1 MQANPCGDG
10 PDSKRPGRLRRAESV
25 ERTELE
31 HRALGIGQ
39 SVERCVELT
48 RPRLGVDPF
57 LRSDDVIVGEQSPPL
72 KPRVYLFLA
81 CRAPELAV
89 DYVPRYTE
97 QPQCRRATTRAI
109 RRCRIDCCE
118 EHFRREVCRQMRIG
132 DASRNETLHGI
143 DVLAVEHLEY
153 IGIVSDPRHF
163 IGPHIPTWYQPAEAL
178 HRTPTPND
186 ECSATPAQ
194 KRACLGVD
202 RRPATRPLLGSSE
215 SFAVLASR
223 VSSGRSAGA

>member
-31 HRALGIGQ
+31 HRALGIAQ

-57 LRSDDVIVGEQSPPL
+57 LRSDDVVVGEQSPPL
-72 KPRVYLFLA
+72 KPRGHLFLA
-81 CRAPELAV
+81 CRAAELAV
-89 DYVPRYTE
+89 DYIPRYTE
-97 QPQCRRATTRAI
+97 QPQRRRATTRAI
-109 RRCRIDCCE
+109 RRRRIDCGE

-132 DASRNETLHGI
+132 DASRNETLHGV

-163 IGPHIPTWYQPAEAL
+163 IGAHISTWYQPAEAL
-178 HRTPTPND
+178 HARVRPIGGVWFGAID
-186 ECSATPAQ
+186 LHAKDDQQQSALP
-194 KRACLGVD
+194 RH
-202 RRPATRPLLGSSE
+202 RLLLSPW
-215 SFAVLASR
+215 R
-223 VSSGRSAGA
+223 